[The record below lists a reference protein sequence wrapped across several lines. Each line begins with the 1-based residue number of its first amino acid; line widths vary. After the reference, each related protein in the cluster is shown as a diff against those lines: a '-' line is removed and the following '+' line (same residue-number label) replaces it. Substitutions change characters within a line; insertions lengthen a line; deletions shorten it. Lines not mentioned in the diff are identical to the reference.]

1 MPRAKA
7 RVLKVVLVNTT
18 STVQKYSGNVL
29 YKRIYHVGMHM
40 SCSETKKGKW
50 KQWYKKEQD
59 KKK

>member
-1 MPRAKA
+1 MFVPRAKA

-50 KQWYKKEQD
+50 KR
-59 KKK
+59 